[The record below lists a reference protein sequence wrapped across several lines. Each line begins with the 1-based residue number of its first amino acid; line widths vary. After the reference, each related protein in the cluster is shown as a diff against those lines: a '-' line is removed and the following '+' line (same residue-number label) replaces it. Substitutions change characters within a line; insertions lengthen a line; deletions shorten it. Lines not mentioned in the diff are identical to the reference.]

1 MKHLYRD
8 PIVEEIRRRAEK
20 LAARFDFDLE
30 RLGEYLRQREQE
42 SGAQLVD
49 RSALTGRRA
58 RPAAAAHRVRAP
70 KRP

>member
-1 MKHLYRD
+1 MKPLYND

-20 LAARFDFDLE
+20 LAARFDFDLQ
-30 RLGEYLRQREQE
+30 RLGAYLQQRERE

-49 RSALTGRRA
+49 RSALTRRRA
-58 RPAAAAHRVRAP
+58 RPAAVAHRVRAS